1 MKVEGFPTIKVTEL
15 KSKMYYIVIENS
27 KEFNKLKGVNISFE
41 LEKYKNIL
49 FNSKNIRH
57 KMEVFQSKQHNKSQK
72 INLK

>member
-1 MKVEGFPTIKVTEL
+1 
-15 KSKMYYIVIENS
+15 MYYIDIENS
-27 KEFNKLKGVNISFE
+27 KEFNKLKGVNISIE